1 MCGIFVVINKKSK
14 PLNLKHCKEALDKMK
29 RRGPDWELYKNIA
42 PNIFMGQVVLSMT
55 GKTRKDI
62 NQHFQI
68 TKRNLFFLMVKF
80 IIIKNYH
87 KDIKI

>member
-42 PNIFMGQVVLSMT
+42 PNIFMGQVVIY
-55 GKTRKDI
+55 DW
-62 NQHFQI
+62 QPE
-68 TKRNLFFLMVKF
+68 
-80 IIIKNYH
+80 
-87 KDIKI
+87 KI

>member
-42 PNIFMGQVVLSMT
+42 QIFLWA
-55 GKTRKDI
+55 K
-62 NQHFQI
+62 
-68 TKRNLFFLMVKF
+68 LCYL
-80 IIIKNYH
+80 
-87 KDIKI
+87 